1 MNRTREKKMFKQNSY
16 YLTDH
21 GDVVDY
27 FSLDEY
33 IHKYKEFLT
42 EANAELLDWELNA
55 DKDRLEITYEVER
68 DGELEKDFEYV
79 NYQMV
84 TTYVTAV

>member
-1 MNRTREKKMFKQNSY
+1 MFKQYSY
-16 YLTDH
+16 YLPEH
-21 GDVVDY
+21 GDVVDH

-33 IHKYKEFLT
+33 INKYKEFLT

-55 DKDRLEITYEVER
+55 DKERIEITYEVER

-79 NYQMV
+79 NYQTV
-84 TTYVTAV
+84 TTYITAV

>member
-1 MNRTREKKMFKQNSY
+1 MFKQYSY
-16 YLTDH
+16 YLVDH

-55 DKDRLEITYEVER
+55 DKERLEITYEVER

-79 NYQMV
+79 NYQV
-84 TTYVTAV
+84 VTAYTTAV

>member
-1 MNRTREKKMFKQNSY
+1 MNKTREKKMFKQNSY

-55 DKDRLEITYEVER
+55 DKERLEITYEVER

-79 NYQMV
+79 NYQV
-84 TTYVTAV
+84 VTAYTTAV

>member
-1 MNRTREKKMFKQNSY
+1 MFKQNSY
-16 YLTDH
+16 YLPDH

-42 EANAELLDWELNA
+42 EANADLLDWELNA
-55 DKDRLEITYEVER
+55 DKERLEITYEVER

-79 NYQMV
+79 NYQVV